1 MSSYRLTD
9 TAVCFSNDWTLTES
23 NNDEQIFPKNY
34 QCKRKVTMDNCC
46 QNNKKMTKWTNT
58 TRFGEINKIDDF
70 MKTTK
75 TNKHTAR

>member
-1 MSSYRLTD
+1 
-9 TAVCFSNDWTLTES
+9 
-23 NNDEQIFPKNY
+23 
-34 QCKRKVTMDNCC
+34 MDNCC

-75 TNKHTAR
+75 TNNTQLVNHVIDNLLITEIERFNPTSF

>member
-1 MSSYRLTD
+1 
-9 TAVCFSNDWTLTES
+9 
-23 NNDEQIFPKNY
+23 
-34 QCKRKVTMDNCC
+34 MDNCC

-75 TNKHTAR
+75 QTNTQLVNHVIDNLLITEIERFNPTSFWTDTIFFLFQKKRLKIVKL

>member
-1 MSSYRLTD
+1 
-9 TAVCFSNDWTLTES
+9 
-23 NNDEQIFPKNY
+23 
-34 QCKRKVTMDNCC
+34 MDNCC

-58 TRFGEINKIDDF
+58 EINKIDDF

>member
-1 MSSYRLTD
+1 
-9 TAVCFSNDWTLTES
+9 
-23 NNDEQIFPKNY
+23 
-34 QCKRKVTMDNCC
+34 MDNCC
-46 QNNKKMTKWTNT
+46 QNNKKMNKWINT